1 MKKTLTTLHQ
11 YGKMNSDNS
20 IDFLIYIPHA
30 SSDATWI
37 SSIRETSLYNTDN
50 FTDRLLQSYV
60 YHEADIG
67 MLEVAQSCIDNM
79 WDIGISI
86 SILVVDIPRAICDM
100 NRPFVK
106 AIPPIL
112 DNAKWQPVYDD
123 ATSEISAVMNR
134 SKFCLQLHSM
144 CSFDPIVS
152 FRFDESV
159 SPDQMWDFLS
169 GGYAGKRRQCNLLT
183 STTEGVYKSNGQYD
197 TLLSEWFVERDIPL
211 EYNTAYHLV
220 PEYPS
225 ASIMDIVPSSF
236 IEITK
241 GSLANNDTI
250 DMIDTNQI
258 ILNTDKIN
266 IFWEIL
272 AKSISQYTQLK

>member
-30 SSDATWI
+30 SFDASWI
-37 SSIRETSLYNTDN
+37 SSIRDTSLSTTDN
-50 FTDRLLQSYV
+50 FSDRLLQSYV

-67 MLEVAQSCIDNM
+67 MLEVAQSCICSL
-79 WDIGISI
+79 WDTDISI
-86 SILVVDIPRAICDM
+86 AILVVDIPRAICDM
-100 NRPFVK
+100 NRSFDR

-112 DNAKWQPVYDD
+112 DRTKWQSIYDD
-123 ATSEISAVMNR
+123 AASEISAVMNR

-144 CSFDPIVS
+144 CSFDPIIS
-152 FRFDESV
+152 FRFDASV
-159 SPDQMWDFLS
+159 SPDDMWEFLS
-169 GGYAGKRRQCNLLT
+169 GGYSGKRRHCNLLT
-183 STTEGVYKSNGQYD
+183 STTEGVYKSNKQYD

-211 EYNTAYHLV
+211 EYNTAYHLI

>member
-1 MKKTLTTLHQ
+1 MQRTFTTLHQ
-11 YGKMNSDNS
+11 YGKMNLDNS

-30 SSDATWI
+30 SFDASWI
-37 SSIRETSLYNTDN
+37 SSIRDTSLSTTDN
-50 FTDRLLQSYV
+50 FSDRLLQSYV

-67 MLEVAQSCIDNM
+67 MLEVAQSCISSL
-79 WDIGISI
+79 WDTDISI
-86 SILVVDIPRAICDM
+86 AILVADIPRAICDM
-100 NRPFVK
+100 NRSFNR

-112 DNAKWQPVYDD
+112 DRTKWQSIYDD
-123 ATSEISAVMNR
+123 ATSEISSVMNR

-144 CSFDPIVS
+144 CSFDPIIS

-159 SPDQMWDFLS
+159 SPDNMRDFLS
-169 GGYAGKRRQCNLLT
+169 GWYSGKRRYCNLLT
-183 STTEGVYKSNGQYD
+183 STTEGVYKSNKQYD

-211 EYNTAYHLV
+211 EYNTAYHLI